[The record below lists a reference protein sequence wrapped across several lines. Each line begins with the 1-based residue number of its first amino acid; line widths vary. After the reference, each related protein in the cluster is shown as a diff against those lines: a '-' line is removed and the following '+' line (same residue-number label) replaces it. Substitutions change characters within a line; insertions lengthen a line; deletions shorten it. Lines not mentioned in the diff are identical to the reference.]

1 MEEFELL
8 QMQSDQIKDEL
19 DVMFSTKE
27 ITEATYNKNITSLAY
42 EFALHGFSEDCILML
57 LNIKGNY
64 FMGDAA
70 THMEEDES
78 YFKKCVFIFEILSFL
93 GYVPYDILATQKEG
107 KA

>member
-19 DVMFSTKE
+19 DTMLATKE
-27 ITEATYNKNITSLAY
+27 ITEQTYNKNITSLAY
-42 EFALHGFSEDCILML
+42 EFALNGFSEDCILMM

-64 FMGDAA
+64 FVGDAVV
-70 THMEEDES
+70 HMDADEA
-78 YFKKCVFIFEILSFL
+78 YYKKCIFIFEILSFL